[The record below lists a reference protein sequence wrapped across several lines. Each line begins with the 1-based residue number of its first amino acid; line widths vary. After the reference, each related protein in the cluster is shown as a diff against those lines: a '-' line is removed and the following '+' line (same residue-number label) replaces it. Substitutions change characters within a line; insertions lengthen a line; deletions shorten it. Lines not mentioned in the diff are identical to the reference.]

1 MPPKAKAVPAVI
13 PGELSMDDKINHI
26 FNTVNEI
33 KATQGE
39 HQVRV
44 AKLEEDVVS
53 LNREVLT
60 LKTIVNSHE
69 QLFRSAI
76 IRISGFPLS
85 EDEKK
90 TRNSADLNTR
100 VFERILSPILNVAA
114 SNGLLEAAPT
124 INNTILSCYRI
135 GNPAAAAT
143 ATSPPPLVVK
153 LRSSELRS
161 CILRCKREAVFGP
174 TAEEKEAGCKFFMI
188 AEDLTQP
195 SFKMLKELQSREEVH
210 KAWSVEGKLLF
221 TLVGGKTVNRV
232 SSVFEGIGVIL
243 DNAKL

>member
-114 SNGLLEAAPT
+114 LRQLLPST
-124 INNTILSCYRI
+124 TLSC
-135 GNPAAAAT
+135 PAT
-143 ATSPPPLVVK
+143 ASATRPRRPRRPPRP
-153 LRSSELRS
+153 R
-161 CILRCKREAVFGP
+161 
-174 TAEEKEAGCKFFMI
+174 
-188 AEDLTQP
+188 
-195 SFKMLKELQSREEVH
+195 
-210 KAWSVEGKLLF
+210 WW
-221 TLVGGKTVNRV
+221 
-232 SSVFEGIGVIL
+232 
-243 DNAKL
+243 

>member
-53 LNREVLT
+53 LNREVVT

-114 SNGLLEAAPT
+114 LRQLLPST
-124 INNTILSCYRI
+124 TLSC
-135 GNPAAAAT
+135 PAT
-143 ATSPPPLVVK
+143 AS
-153 LRSSELRS
+153 
-161 CILRCKREAVFGP
+161 A
-174 TAEEKEAGCKFFMI
+174 
-188 AEDLTQP
+188 TQP
-195 SFKMLKELQSREEVH
+195 RRPPRPR
-210 KAWSVEGKLLF
+210 WW
-221 TLVGGKTVNRV
+221 
-232 SSVFEGIGVIL
+232 
-243 DNAKL
+243 